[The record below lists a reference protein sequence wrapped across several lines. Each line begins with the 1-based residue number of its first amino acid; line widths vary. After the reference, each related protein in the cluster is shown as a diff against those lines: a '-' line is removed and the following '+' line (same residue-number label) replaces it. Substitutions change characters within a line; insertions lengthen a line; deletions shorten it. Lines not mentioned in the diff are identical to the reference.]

1 MGPSRSSL
9 AVPAPLLAP
18 LIAPLLALSLV
29 VSACSGGAEEAA
41 DAGASGPP
49 SSAAPSGSPAAPSAS
64 PSEAPPSPS
73 EAPPRAASP
82 APVERV
88 DPDPVSLPAYFAE
101 NRDYRGGGLRVGAVR
116 ERTGAYTSYDATYR
130 SEGLA
135 ISGVLNV
142 PTGRGPFPAVVLAH
156 GYIDPDVYVRGQGM
170 TRERGVLASR
180 GFVAFHVDYRAHG
193 QSDGSEERAERNL
206 RLGYVA
212 DVVNAA
218 SALRRSDDVPV
229 DDDRVAIFGRS
240 MGGGVMLR
248 ALSAA
253 PGAFDAGVGWASVSS
268 REDDNFTRFT
278 APDRDEVA
286 SYIVREHGAPGTPRG
301 RDFWPQV
308 SARPFFDRVTE
319 PVLLVHGTADDT
331 CPLAWARESQRA
343 LRAAGAD
350 STLELYEDGHAF
362 GPAFLPAMDRTIA
375 FLVQEMGA

>member
-1 MGPSRSSL
+1 MGPRRRNL
-9 AVPAPLLAP
+9 TALAPLLAP
-18 LIAPLLALSLV
+18 ILAMSLV
-29 VSACSGGAEEAA
+29 VSACSGGAEEGA
-41 DAGASGPP
+41 DAGASGASGASRPTGPTSSATP
-49 SSAAPSGSPAAPSAS
+49 SSSPAAPSAS
-64 PSEAPPSPS
+64 PSEARS
-73 EAPPRAASP
+73 RAASP
-82 APVERV
+82 EPLQRAE
-88 DPDPVSLPAYFAE
+88 PDPVSLPAYFAE
-101 NRDYRGGGLRVGAVR
+101 NRDYRGGRLRLGAVR
-116 ERTGAYTSYDATYR
+116 ERTGAYTSHDATYR
-130 SEGLA
+130 SEDLA

-193 QSDGSEERAERNL
+193 QSDGTEERAERNI

-212 DVVNAA
+212 DVLNAA

-278 APDRDEVA
+278 APDRDLVA

-301 RDFWPQV
+301 REFWPRV

-331 CPLAWARESQRA
+331 CPLAWAWESHRA
-343 LRAAGAD
+343 LRDAGAD

-362 GPAFLPAMDRTIA
+362 GPAFLPAMDRTID
-375 FLVQEMGA
+375 FLEQEMGD